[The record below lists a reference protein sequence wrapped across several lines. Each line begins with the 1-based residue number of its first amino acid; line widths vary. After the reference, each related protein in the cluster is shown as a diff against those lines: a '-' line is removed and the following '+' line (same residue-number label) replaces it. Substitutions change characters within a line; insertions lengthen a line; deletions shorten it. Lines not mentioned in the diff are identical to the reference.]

1 MHGGRRRF
9 HIPPCHA
16 EPAAR
21 EVVLKSAGWR
31 GGGFP
36 AHEKCPAPTRRAGHF
51 RVRLSG
57 RYNALYLAA
66 PWGLQGVRPGTPRDP
81 ILRLRTRIQRALAG
95 PAVFGPLPPFLPPVD
110 RGWGRYPPRRQKP
123 ACGLA
128 AGDVGLETGTIR
140 SCPKDRH
147 PRDGPPHCPFRFPS
161 TGYTGAGVKI
171 KNRGRNREHHG
182 GDTARRGYFFSS
194 LTLKSVNLR
203 PRSFDYGSLC
213 T

>member
-36 AHEKCPAPTRRAGHF
+36 AHEKCPAPARRAGHF

-66 PWGLQGVRPGTPRDP
+66 QKAARRAPGDTPGPHFAASDSNTAGPGRPRRVRPFAAVFAALHWGRGCTPPGRQKRACGRTRDEGRG
-81 ILRLRTRIQRALAG
+81 LLQRRKQRLRFLAD
-95 PAVFGPLPPFLPPVD
+95 AVIHGMQFIV
-110 RGWGRYPPRRQKP
+110 
-123 ACGLA
+123 
-128 AGDVGLETGTIR
+128 
-140 SCPKDRH
+140 
-147 PRDGPPHCPFRFPS
+147 S
-161 TGYTGAGVKI
+161 TC
-171 KNRGRNREHHG
+171 
-182 GDTARRGYFFSS
+182 
-194 LTLKSVNLR
+194 KSVWVL
-203 PRSFDYGSLC
+203 PSGI
-213 T
+213 

>member
-36 AHEKCPAPTRRAGHF
+36 AHEKCPAPARRAGHF

-66 PWGLQGVRPGTPRDP
+66 QKAARRAPGDTPGPFCGFGLEYSGPWQAPPCSALCRRFCRRWTGGGAGTRPGGKNPP
-81 ILRLRTRIQRALAG
+81 AGWLRGTWGWRRGQYEAAQKTVTRVTALRIVRSGSLLPATQVPVLRSKTEEGTGSIMAETLLAG
-95 PAVFGPLPPFLPPVD
+95 A
-110 RGWGRYPPRRQKP
+110 
-123 ACGLA
+123 
-128 AGDVGLETGTIR
+128 T
-140 SCPKDRH
+140 
-147 PRDGPPHCPFRFPS
+147 
-161 TGYTGAGVKI
+161 
-171 KNRGRNREHHG
+171 
-182 GDTARRGYFFSS
+182 SS
-194 LTLKSVNLR
+194 L
-203 PRSFDYGSLC
+203 P
-213 T
+213 

>member
-1 MHGGRRRF
+1 M
-9 HIPPCHA
+9 
-16 EPAAR
+16 
-21 EVVLKSAGWR
+21 
-31 GGGFP
+31 
-36 AHEKCPAPTRRAGHF
+36 
-51 RVRLSG
+51 
-57 RYNALYLAA
+57 
-66 PWGLQGVRPGTPRDP
+66 RPGTPRDP

-182 GDTARRGYFFSS
+182 GDTARRGYDVAIGKVDNREVDFIAANAEEKRYIQVTESMNEPATRERELAPLRMIRDNYEKIVIAGS
-194 LTLKSVNLR
+194 CDYPMTEDGIKIIKLTDFLLNA
-203 PRSFDYGSLC
+203 
-213 T
+213 

>member
-36 AHEKCPAPTRRAGHF
+36 AHEKCPAPARRAGHF

-66 PWGLQGVRPGTPRDP
+66 QKAARRAPGDTPGPRFAASAAQATGLDW
-81 ILRLRTRIQRALAG
+81 
-95 PAVFGPLPPFLPPVD
+95 PAACAPLPPFLPPVD

>member
-1 MHGGRRRF
+1 MDVGVFTYRPAMRNPPQERWCCNGQAGAAAVSPPTRNARPLQGGPGIFACGCQGGITHYTLPPRRR
-9 HIPPCHA
+9 
-16 EPAAR
+16 
-21 EVVLKSAGWR
+21 
-31 GGGFP
+31 
-36 AHEKCPAPTRRAGHF
+36 
-51 RVRLSG
+51 
-57 RYNALYLAA
+57 
-66 PWGLQGVRPGTPRDP
+66 QGVRPGTPRDP

>member
-36 AHEKCPAPTRRAGHF
+36 AHEKCPAPARRAGHF

-66 PWGLQGVRPGTPRDP
+66 QKAARRAPGDTPGPHFAASDSNTAGPGRPRRVRPF
-81 ILRLRTRIQRALAG
+81 A
-95 PAVFGPLPPFLPPVD
+95 AVFAAGGP
-110 RGWGRYPPRRQKP
+110 GGGGRYPPRRQKP